1 VTDRIS
7 GLDAGADDYLIK
19 PFDLNE
25 LAARVRALLR
35 RRVGQSRP
43 VYAHGVLTLNEVS
56 HEVTLRGEAISL
68 VAREFSLLRAL
79 IEEPGKVYSKS
90 ELEEKL
96 YGWNEEIESNTIE
109 VHVHNLRK
117 KLGVE
122 QIVTIRGIGYRLA
135 GIA

>member
-1 VTDRIS
+1 
-7 GLDAGADDYLIK
+7 
-19 PFDLNE
+19 
-25 LAARVRALLR
+25 
-35 RRVGQSRP
+35 